1 MIFFIQFYLFLV
13 LTSRIFCSIPNEHLI
28 RLAVNLLHE
37 QENTSKLMKFKF
49 NAENPYSNPI
59 MFENKLRKAFYD
71 GQREFENNLE
81 KKRREEIYK
90 KYLINRITGSF
101 SNDFHSMR
109 Y

>member
-1 MIFFIQFYLFLV
+1 MIFLIRFYFSLIF
-13 LTSRIFCSIPNEHLI
+13 TSRIFCSISNEHLI

-37 QENTSKLMKFKF
+37 QENTLKLMKFKF
-49 NAENPYSNPI
+49 NAETPNSNLI
-59 MFENKLRKAFYD
+59 MFENKLRKAIFD
-71 GQREFENNLE
+71 RQREFENNLE

-101 SNDFHSMR
+101 SSDFHSMR

>member
-1 MIFFIQFYLFLV
+1 MNFLIRFSFSLI

-37 QENTSKLMKFKF
+37 QENTLKLMKFKF
-49 NAENPYSNPI
+49 NVENPNSNLI
-59 MFENKLRKAFYD
+59 MFENKLRKAYYD
-71 GQREFENNLE
+71 RQREFENNLE
-81 KKRREEIYK
+81 KERREEIYK

-101 SNDFHSMR
+101 SNDFHSIR